1 MVKYTYVEA
10 RRDVDDEMSSKYRNV
25 RLGERQVRP
34 EIYQVIQKQKS
45 THHMSQAQAEG
56 SIVEIA
62 NTVFG
67 RNKFEPWKVFKHNK
81 PYDVNS
87 IFKH

>member
-1 MVKYTYVEA
+1 MP
-10 RRDVDDEMSSKYRNV
+10 SKYRNV
-25 RLGERQVRP
+25 RFGERKVRP
-34 EIYQVIQKQKS
+34 EIYQVILKS
-45 THHMSQAQAEG
+45 KLHMSQAQAGG

-62 NTVFG
+62 NTVFR